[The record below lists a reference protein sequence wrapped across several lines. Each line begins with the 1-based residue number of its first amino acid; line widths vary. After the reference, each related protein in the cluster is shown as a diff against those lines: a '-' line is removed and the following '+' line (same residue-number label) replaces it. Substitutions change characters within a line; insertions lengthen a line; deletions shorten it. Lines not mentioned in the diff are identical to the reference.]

1 MIIEKRDNS
10 LYFHKNVFFYN
21 RGNKSRMIS
30 LSKELKIQNREGTPI
45 NLSMDA
51 VIDYGFVDS
60 VINKKRQESWSYLEN
75 VLREAEDQ

>member
-1 MIIEKRDNS
+1 
-10 LYFHKNVFFYN
+10 
-21 RGNKSRMIS
+21 MIS

-60 VINKKRQESWSYLEN
+60 VINKKDKNHGVIWKMY
-75 VLREAEDQ
+75 

>member
-1 MIIEKRDNS
+1 MT
-10 LYFHKNVFFYN
+10 
-21 RGNKSRMIS
+21 S

-60 VINKKRQESWSYLEN
+60 VINKKKTRIMELFGKCIERGRRSMIKIFVMIPY
-75 VLREAEDQ
+75 VLLVGHVKIPVIFKR

>member
-1 MIIEKRDNS
+1 MT
-10 LYFHKNVFFYN
+10 
-21 RGNKSRMIS
+21 S

-60 VINKKRQESWSYLEN
+60 VINKKRQESWRYLEN